1 VLLATLT
8 RLELSLDLTAAGA
21 HVVRALHPT
30 LRWADAIDGLR
41 NVALFAGLGA
51 VWVATTLAPPRTEIG
66 RATLVG
72 LGLSA
77 LVEGLQVFSPIR
89 SASIVDLATNA
100 GGAFLGA
107 FATAWMITMTVHARG
122 ARSYLGVP
130 SLLVAGTY
138 GIAVACEALTPLFR
152 SAPEPGVY
160 GGPLTR
166 LRLMLGQSLPVQLW
180 QIPWLDIPLYAP
192 AGFLGVMLMAELGWA
207 TRRAWPV
214 VASGGVVLC
223 VAMEIMHGGLGLS
236 IRWEA
241 ALTHALA
248 VTFGAWA
255 APRWLSTLT
264 RQLRGAARAR
274 WALAAYTL
282 LLVLWAW
289 RPLLPRTDLAAIAAQ
304 FTPAQ
309 FIPLGSVALR
319 ADVFSALHVL
329 QQFFLYFPL
338 GAVLAVWPLRARGL
352 WAGLRP
358 ALVLAVLL
366 EVGHFVID
374 ERLFDVTN
382 ALLACAGLALGWTV
396 LRRSGFAPYGEA
408 LTTR

>member
-1 VLLATLT
+1 MLATLT

-21 HVVRALHPT
+21 HFARALHPT
-30 LRWADAIDGLR
+30 LGWSDAIDGLR

-51 VWVATTLAPPRTEIG
+51 VWLVTTLAPLRTEIR

-89 SASIVDLATNA
+89 AASVVDLATNA
-100 GGAFLGA
+100 GGALVGALG
-107 FATAWMITMTVHARG
+107 TAWLLTTTLRARG

-130 SLLVAGTY
+130 ALLVAGTY
-138 GIAVACEALTPLFR
+138 GIAIACEALTPLFR

-166 LRLMLGQSLPVQLW
+166 LRLMLGESLPVQLW
-180 QIPWLDIPLYAP
+180 QVPWLDVPLYAP
-192 AGFLGVMLMAELGWA
+192 AGFLGVMLMAELGWE
-207 TRRAWPV
+207 TRRAWPL
-214 VASGGVVLC
+214 VAGGS
-223 VAMEIMHGGLGLS
+223 VALMVGLEVAHGGLGLS

-241 ALTHALA
+241 ALTHAVAL
-248 VTFGAWA
+248 TFGAWA
-255 APRWLSTLT
+255 APRWLPTIT
-264 RQLRGAARAR
+264 RELRGAARAR
-274 WALAAYTL
+274 WALTAYAL
-282 LLVLWAW
+282 LLALWAW
-289 RPLLPRTDLAAIAAQ
+289 RPFWPRTDLAAIAAQ
-304 FTPAQ
+304 LTPQQ
-309 FIPLGSVALR
+309 FIPLGSVAAR

-338 GAVLAVWPLRARGL
+338 GAVLAVWPLRARGP

-358 ALVLAVLL
+358 ALALALVL
-366 EVGHFVID
+366 EVGHFVIE

-382 ALLACAGLALGWTV
+382 VLLAFAGLVLGWTV